1 MTRPEYLLAELRC
14 ASLRAQLAQ
23 ADIDAIS
30 LALEGDLI
38 DPEQAIDLLHDCD
51 LFRYIEPTPPIQ
63 SGVSA

>member
-23 ADIDAIS
+23 ADINATS
-30 LALEGDLI
+30 LALEEGRI
-38 DPEQAIDLLHDCD
+38 TVEQAIDLLHDCD

-63 SGVSA
+63 SGALA